1 MGKVVLSASMSLDG
15 FSAGP
20 SVGTE
25 HPMGEGGERLHE
37 WLFDESHDG
46 KPDAELAREMSDG
59 IGAVV
64 VGRRTFDVGVDPWG
78 DVPYPVPCFMLT
90 HEPRD
95 DMAMKSGTFT
105 FVSDG
110 ILSALR
116 LAQDAAGERDV
127 LLMGGSVGQQF
138 LDAGLVDEIRIQLV
152 PVLLGGGTRLFDH
165 LGPDHIELERTASV
179 DSPHVTHLWFRVA
192 KSSR

>member
-20 SVGTE
+20 CVGIE

-37 WLFDESHDG
+37 WLFDESDDG
-46 KPDAELAREMSDG
+46 KPDAERAREMSEG
-59 IGAVV
+59 TGAVV

-78 DVPYPVPCFMLT
+78 DVPYPVPCFVLT
-90 HEPRD
+90 HQPRAE
-95 DMAMKSGTFT
+95 MAMKSGTFT

-110 ILSALR
+110 IPSALR

-165 LGPDHIELERTASV
+165 LGPDHIELERTASI
-179 DSPHVTHLWFRVA
+179 DSPHVTHLRFRVVT
-192 KSSR
+192 

>member
-1 MGKVVLSASMSLDG
+1 MGKVVVSASMSLDG

-20 SVGTE
+20 NVGTG

-37 WLFDESHDG
+37 WLFDESDDG

-59 IGAVV
+59 TGAVV

-78 DVPYPVPCFMLT
+78 DVPYPVPCFVLT

-95 DMAMKSGTFT
+95 DVTMKSGTFT

-110 ILSALR
+110 IASALR
-116 LAQDAAGERDV
+116 LAQDAAAERDV
-127 LLMGGSVGQQF
+127 LLMGGSVGPQF

-152 PVLLGGGTRLFDH
+152 PVLLGGGTGLFDH
-165 LGPDHIELERTASV
+165 LGPDHIELERMASV
-179 DSPHVTHLWFRVA
+179 DSPHVTHLWFRVV
-192 KSSR
+192 K